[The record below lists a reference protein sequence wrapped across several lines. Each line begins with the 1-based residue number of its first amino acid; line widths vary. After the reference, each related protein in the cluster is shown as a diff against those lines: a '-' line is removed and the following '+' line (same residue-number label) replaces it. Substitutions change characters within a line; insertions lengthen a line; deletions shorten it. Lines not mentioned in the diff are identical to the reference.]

1 MISFFFLYRFNIC
14 FSITIIQLLY
24 INNVVTFVSDLI
36 ERQTRVYFIYNLK
49 NCEIR
54 GTNNEGKKGIL
65 SPPIAQI
72 ENTDFVESAQR
83 AAPNICCSSFPSFL
97 SFSLFP
103 P

>member
-49 NCEIR
+49 NC
-54 GTNNEGKKGIL
+54 
-65 SPPIAQI
+65 
-72 ENTDFVESAQR
+72 
-83 AAPNICCSSFPSFL
+83 
-97 SFSLFP
+97 
-103 P
+103 